1 VPVPVPSGLLG
12 GAQTMRK
19 RMKIE
24 TEEVGLT
31 TVLGIEG
38 NLDTATA
45 VEADTHIDGVLA
57 SGATRI
63 LLDFTQLDFISS
75 AGLRT
80 LLLAGKKL
88 KKQGGELCLCSLNE
102 TVKDVF
108 DISGFSALF
117 MVYADRDEAL
127 SQA

>member
-1 VPVPVPSGLLG
+1 VPVPEASGLFG
-12 GAQTMRK
+12 GTHAMRE

-24 TEEVGLT
+24 TEEVGST

-45 VEADTHIDGVLA
+45 GEADTHIDGVVA

-88 KKQGGELCLCSLNE
+88 KKHGGELCLCSLNE

-108 DISGFSALF
+108 DISGFSVHF
-117 MVYADRDEAL
+117 KVYADRDEAL

>member
-1 VPVPVPSGLLG
+1 
-12 GAQTMRK
+12 
-19 RMKIE
+19 MKIE
-24 TEEVGLT
+24 TEEVGST

-38 NLDTATA
+38 KLDTATA
-45 VEADTHIDGVLA
+45 GDADTHIDGVVA

-63 LLDFTQLDFISS
+63 LLDFSQLDFISS

-88 KKQGGELCLCSLNE
+88 KKRGGELCLCSLNE

-117 MVYADRDEAL
+117 KVYADRGEAL

>member
-1 VPVPVPSGLLG
+1 
-12 GAQTMRK
+12 
-19 RMKIE
+19 MKIA
-24 TEEVGLT
+24 TEEVGST

-45 VEADTHIDGVLA
+45 GEADTHIDGVVA
-57 SGATRI
+57 AGATRV
-63 LLDFTQLDFISS
+63 LLDFSELDFISS

-88 KKQGGELCLCSLNE
+88 KRQGGELCLCSLNE

-117 MVYADRDEAL
+117 KVYADRSEAI

>member
-1 VPVPVPSGLLG
+1 
-12 GAQTMRK
+12 M
-19 RMKIE
+19 
-24 TEEVGLT
+24 
-31 TVLGIEG
+31 
-38 NLDTATA
+38 
-45 VEADTHIDGVLA
+45 LA

-117 MVYADRDEAL
+117 KVYADRDEAT